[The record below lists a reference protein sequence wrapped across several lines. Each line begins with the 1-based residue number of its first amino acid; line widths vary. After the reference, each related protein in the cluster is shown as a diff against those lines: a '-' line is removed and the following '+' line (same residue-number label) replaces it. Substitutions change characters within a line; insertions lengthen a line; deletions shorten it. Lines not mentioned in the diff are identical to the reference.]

1 MVFFDYE
8 DRLFRKKVRMARTR
22 GWSVLGRDGVYFS
35 QLSVRE
41 APRSGLW
48 TRIATKCVSSCEQMK
63 KLTAFLEPEAAI
75 HHETKPS
82 SRNPLEVSP
91 IRAARVRLDTTEK
104 LGIVSDRQRLVA

>member
-1 MVFFDYE
+1 MGFFDYG
-8 DRLFRKKVRMARTR
+8 DRLFRKKVRMAQTR

-41 APRSGLW
+41 APRIWIVDAHRDGM
-48 TRIATKCVSSCEQMK
+48 RFIVRADE

-75 HHETKPS
+75 P
-82 SRNPLEVSP
+82 SRNQAHEQKS
-91 IRAARVRLDTTEK
+91 IRSVTISAGVVRLDTTEK